1 MQLPVERNTATA
13 TGSDSPSES
22 LPDGEIVRRVIAGET
37 GLFEIILRRY
47 NQRLFRVA
55 RSIIGEDS
63 EAEDIVQEAYVRAF
77 QNLRQFEGRA
87 LFATWLT
94 RIAVYEATGRRRKQ
108 RRLSLV
114 DPSSN
119 TEFDAMAAPSDR
131 RDASDAASQNELHTV
146 LARAVDALPADLRVV
161 FTMRM
166 VEQLS
171 TEQAAECLGLSTAN
185 VKTRLHRAR
194 AQLQSWI
201 DRQIGE
207 ESRQLYMFDGVR
219 CDRIVANV
227 MSRLAA
233 L

>member
-1 MQLPVERNTATA
+1 MQLPVERPTATN
-13 TGSDSPSES
+13 SDSDSVTES
-22 LPDGEIVRRVIAGET
+22 LPDEEIVRRVIAGET
-37 GLFEIILRRY
+37 GLFEMILRRY

-77 QNLRQFEGRA
+77 QSLRQFEGRA
-87 LFATWLT
+87 LFSTWLT
-94 RIAVYEATGRRRKQ
+94 KIAVYEATARRRKG

-114 DPSSN
+114 DPSSR
-119 TEFDAMAAPSDR
+119 EFDSMAVPSNR
-131 RDASDAASQNELHTV
+131 RDASDAASQNELNSV
-146 LARAVDALPADLRVV
+146 LARAVDALPDDLRVV

-171 TEQAAECLGLSTAN
+171 TEETAECLELSTAN

-194 AQLQSWI
+194 TQLRSWI
-201 DRQIGE
+201 DQQIGE
-207 ESRQLYMFDGVR
+207 ESRQLYMFDGSR

-227 MSRLAA
+227 MSRLATI
-233 L
+233 

>member
-1 MQLPVERNTATA
+1 MQLPVERNAATA

-22 LPDGEIVRRVIAGET
+22 LPDTEIVRRVIAGET
-37 GLFEIILRRY
+37 GLFEMILRRY

-87 LFATWLT
+87 LFSTWLT
-94 RIAVYEATGRRRKQ
+94 KIAVYEATRRRRKQ

-114 DPSSN
+114 DPSS
-119 TEFDAMAAPSDR
+119 TAEFDAMAIRSHHS
-131 RDASDAASQNELHTV
+131 DASDAASQNELHSV
-146 LARAVDALPADLRVV
+146 LARAVDALSADLRVV

-166 VEQLS
+166 VEGLS
-171 TEQAAECLGLSTAN
+171 TEEAAECLGLSTAN

-194 AQLQSWI
+194 TQLQAWI
-201 DRQIGE
+201 DRHIGE
-207 ESRQLYMFDGVR
+207 ESRRLYMFDGSR

-227 MSRLAA
+227 MLRLMA

>member
-1 MQLPVERNTATA
+1 MQLPVERPSEAA
-13 TGSDSPSES
+13 SGSDSPTES
-22 LPDGEIVRRVIAGET
+22 LSDGEIVRRVIAGET
-37 GLFEIILRRY
+37 GLFEMILRRY

-77 QNLRQFEGRA
+77 QSLRQFEGRA
-87 LFATWLT
+87 LFSTWLT
-94 RIAVYEATGRRRKQ
+94 KIAVYEATARRRKQ

-114 DPSSN
+114 DPGSN
-119 TEFDAMAAPSDR
+119 AEFDAMAAPSHR
-131 RDASDAASQNELHTV
+131 PDASDAASQNELHSV
-146 LARAVDALPADLRVV
+146 LARAVDALPAALRVV

-171 TEQAAECLGLSTAN
+171 MEEVAECLGLSTAN

-194 AQLQSWI
+194 TQLQSWI
-201 DRQIGE
+201 DQQIGE
-207 ESRQLYMFDGVR
+207 ESRRLYMFDGAR